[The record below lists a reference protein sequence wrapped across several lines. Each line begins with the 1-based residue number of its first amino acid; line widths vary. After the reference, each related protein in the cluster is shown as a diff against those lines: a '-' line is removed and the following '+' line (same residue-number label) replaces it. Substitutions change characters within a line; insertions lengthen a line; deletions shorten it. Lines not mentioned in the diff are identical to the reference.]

1 MKVCLINQ
9 PAGLGDILFTLKI
22 AVKLLHDKKADKII
36 WPVSKYYA
44 YISEYIEIDGLEF
57 VNEETNFIEREEFRK
72 NKPGIYYINDLL
84 VVNLRRADET
94 IATDGCNKPMYCKYE
109 LVNLKDY
116 SDWSTYIPFKRNLE
130 REKKLESIFDIGD
143 KFNLINRVFATYPN
157 TQYANINVSKEDIEI
172 TNLGFDRIFDWCGL
186 IEKCNQFHTVE
197 TSFCYIARLLNKKDV
212 FVYPRN
218 IKTNFSYIRK
228 VFPSNWTYVS

>member
-57 VNEETNFIEREEFRK
+57 INEETNFIEREEFQK

-130 REKKLESIFDIGD
+130 REKKLESVFNIDD

-186 IEKCNQFHTVE
+186 IAKCNQFHTVE

-228 VFPSNWTYVS
+228 AFPSNWTYVS